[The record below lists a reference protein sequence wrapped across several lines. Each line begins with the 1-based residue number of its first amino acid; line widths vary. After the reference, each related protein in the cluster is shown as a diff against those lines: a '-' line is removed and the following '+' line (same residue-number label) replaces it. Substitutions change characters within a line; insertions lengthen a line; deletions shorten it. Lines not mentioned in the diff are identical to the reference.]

1 VVGIFITKEY
11 IMKKII
17 KLTES
22 DLTRIVK
29 RVIKEEDEMEKQF
42 YIVAY
47 PSHLKGKGVFIYTGD
62 EGYSMIPTTIGFRR
76 RMHDEMVSPPKS
88 YNSEKEAMK
97 DLRLVKRGTKD
108 RPELRWEIVRL

>member
-1 VVGIFITKEY
+1 
-11 IMKKII
+11 MKKII

-29 RVIKEEDEMEKQF
+29 RVINESEKQF

-47 PSHLKGKGVFIYTGD
+47 PSHLGGKGMFIYTGD
-62 EGYSMIPTTIGFRR
+62 EGYSMIPTSIEFRR
-76 RMHDEMVSPPKS
+76 RMYDEMVSPPKS

-108 RPELRWEIVRL
+108 RPELRWEIIRF

>member
-1 VVGIFITKEY
+1 
-11 IMKKII
+11 MKKII

-22 DLTRIVK
+22 DLTRIVN
-29 RVIKEEDEMEKQF
+29 RVINESEIEKQF

-47 PSHLKGKGVFIYTGD
+47 PSHLGGKGMFIYTGD
-62 EGYSMIPTTIGFRR
+62 EGYSMIPTPIGFRR

-108 RPELRWEIVRL
+108 RPELRWEIIRF